1 MSIIQNPEQHWEKAA
16 QDLLVGRTIVAA
28 RYLDKKEA
36 TRLGW
41 HTRSVIF
48 ELDDGTLL
56 WPSMDDEGNGAGAM
70 FTTDRNQPTLPVLSI
85 RYQSSKE

>member
-1 MSIIQNPEQHWEKAA
+1 MYRIKNPEQYWKKVA

-28 RYLDKKEA
+28 RYLYSREA
-36 TRLGW
+36 KRLGW
-41 HTRSVIF
+41 NTRSVIF

-70 FTTDRNQPTLPVLSI
+70 FTSDRNQPTLPVVSI

>member
-1 MSIIQNPEQHWEKAA
+1 MGIIQNPEQHWEKAA

-28 RYLDKKEA
+28 RYLYSREA
-36 TRLGW
+36 ERLGW
-41 HTRSVIF
+41 NTRSVIF

-70 FTTDRNQPTLPVLSI
+70 FTTDRDRPTLPVLSTL
-85 RYQSSKE
+85 YKY